1 MHPFH
6 KALHKKKMEGLMI
19 SIHPASH
26 DESREEMQQAASRGD
41 GAPEVL
47 DKDEDP
53 SVTGAPVE
61 GSPAEEAGESPAF
74 EAKEDAPQVPHKPP
88 AHQPPHHKKSTS
100 LREKAEIEMKKKGY

>member
-26 DESREEMQQAASRGD
+26 TPEREEMQQAAARGD

-47 DKDEDP
+47 DKTEDP
-53 SVTGAPVE
+53 SLTGE
-61 GSPAEEAGESPAF
+61 GSPMEEAGESPEM
-74 EAKEDAPQVPHKPP
+74 EAQEDAQPHQASHKPP
-88 AHQPPHHKKSTS
+88 VPHPHHKKPSS